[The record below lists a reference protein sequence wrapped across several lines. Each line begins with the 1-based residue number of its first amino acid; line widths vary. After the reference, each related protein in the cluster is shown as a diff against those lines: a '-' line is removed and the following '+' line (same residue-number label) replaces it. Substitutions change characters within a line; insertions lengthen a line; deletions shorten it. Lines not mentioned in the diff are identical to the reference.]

1 MYTKY
6 LGPSWKIPRNI
17 HNIKLTHV
25 QRFTITTYRKHNI
38 VCRELENMDE
48 KSYVPLRDVFH
59 MIENVR
65 DDTHSPKHFLELA
78 SMYPE
83 EYLVYIN
90 S

>member
-1 MYTKY
+1 MRKG
-6 LGPSWKIPRNI
+6 LQSA
-17 HNIKLTHV
+17 
-25 QRFTITTYRKHNI
+25 TYRKHNI

-83 EYLVYIN
+83 EYLVYKFLKYE